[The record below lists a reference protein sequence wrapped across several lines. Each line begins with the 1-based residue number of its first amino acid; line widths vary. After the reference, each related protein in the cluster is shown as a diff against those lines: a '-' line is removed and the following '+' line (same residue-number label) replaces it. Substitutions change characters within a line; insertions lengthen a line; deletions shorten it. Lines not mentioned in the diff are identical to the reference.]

1 MTTSMISA
9 ISLSGA
15 SSVAMRGVK
24 AHSVVSEDATT
35 GANMRLAPAAA
46 ASAGDLPAS
55 NWVSASSPTTMA
67 SSTTMP
73 SAMMKPIRLTALIVP
88 PR

>member
-9 ISLSGA
+9 ISVSGA
-15 SSVAMRGVK
+15 SSEVISGVK
-24 AHSVVSEDATT
+24 AHSVVREDATT
-35 GANMRLAPAAA
+35 GANMRLAPAVA

-55 NWVSASSPTTMA
+55 NCVRASSPTTMA

-73 SAMMKPIRLTALIVP
+73 KAMMKPIKLTALMVP